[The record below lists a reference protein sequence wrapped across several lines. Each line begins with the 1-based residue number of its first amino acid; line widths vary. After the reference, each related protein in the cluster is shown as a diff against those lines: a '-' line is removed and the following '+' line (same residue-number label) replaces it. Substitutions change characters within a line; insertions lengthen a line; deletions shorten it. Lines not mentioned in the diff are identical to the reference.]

1 MGFSLTDLGNVAVGA
16 IERDREITKEDLA
29 IRAEN
34 LQANRNILIKQKD
47 KKYDRELK
55 EYYKEKEKFDA
66 IAQANENYNL
76 ESIDARTYA
85 SQVLPITTTGWANM
99 TNDNKERMINNFNG
113 KTLSYNL
120 VGSEDE
126 INKKAAIAQTLIN
139 NETASAIKD
148 AKGNSFLINQILGKK
163 EAAEKDLL
171 SAIETKL
178 NAAETVKMTSKDVNQ
193 DYVGKEV
200 KVSGD
205 SDSIIG
211 NFSTAKLADYNKF
224 RDKLFNV
231 VKDYK
236 YIDKDVQGTVS
247 WAATTKALGTD
258 TKAFITYE
266 NNIPKS
272 WTTSGASVG
281 ASMQNT
287 VNDLVQSKTNM
298 NNYALKLYLQNP
310 DYSNLASRVSKQ
322 ELLTEA
328 RTIIR
333 DRGAVTELN
342 GEKVWSMLPT
352 SVVNG
357 DNKFTVNG
365 KTYTLSNQEMLS
377 GEITTKIVNGQE
389 VRTKTKNSAKEIYD
403 NIVKSYVEGELKVD
417 GSGFYKS
424 QDEVQRAY
432 QLIQDGLTEGTIST
446 SGLSK
451 YIKEQLVKNYN
462 LVAVG
467 EEATTSKVDTNDK
480 SKIKK
485 TDNVEAPKIEKW
497 VIGENDNGEK
507 GLRLDGTK
515 EFITFKKMN
524 TEDIKGLSIDEK
536 KEYDKWKKENNVKGT
551 TFEEIQKNTDENTEA
566 IKASFL
572 DSEGNFNKMKSNT
585 NNRYSINNNNNKKSF
600 IKLASKR

>member
-1 MGFSLTDLGNVAVGA
+1 MGFSLTDLGNIAVGA

-34 LQANRNILIKQKD
+34 LQANKQILINQKD
-47 KKYDRELK
+47 KKYNRELE
-55 EYYKEKEKFDA
+55 EYYKEKKKFDA
-66 IAQANENYNL
+66 IEEANKNYNL

-85 SQVLPITTTGWANM
+85 SQVLPIMTTGWANM
-99 TNDNKERMINNFNG
+99 TNDNKERMINNFDG
-113 KTLSYNL
+113 KTLSYKL
-120 VGSEDE
+120 VGSEEE
-126 INKKAAIAQTLIN
+126 INKKAAEAITLIN
-139 NETASAIKD
+139 NQTSKEIKD
-148 AKGNSFLINQILGKK
+148 AKGNSFLINQILGRK
-163 EAAEKDLL
+163 EKAEKDIYK
-171 SAIETKL
+171 AIESKL
-178 NAAETVKMTSKDVNQ
+178 NAVDTVNMTETSVNQ

-211 NFSTAKLADYNKF
+211 NFSAAKLADYNKF
-224 RDKLFNV
+224 RDKLFTV

-236 YIDKDVQGTVS
+236 YNENDVQGTVS

-281 ASMQNT
+281 TSMQNT
-287 VNDLVQSKTNM
+287 VNNLVQSKTNM
-298 NNYALKLYLQNP
+298 NNYALTLYLQNP

-333 DRGAVTELN
+333 DRGDVTELK

-352 SVVNG
+352 SIVNG

-365 KTYTLSNQEMLS
+365 KTYTLSNQEMYN
-377 GEITTKIVNGQE
+377 GKFTTEIVNGQE
-389 VRTKTKNSAKEIYD
+389 VRTKTKNSAKKIYD
-403 NIVKSYVEGELKVD
+403 NIVKSYVEGELKID
-417 GSGFYKS
+417 GSGFYKG

-432 QLIQDGLTEGTIST
+432 QLIQDGLTEGNTLT

-451 YIKEQLVKNYN
+451 YIKEQLVENYN

-572 DSEGNFNKMKSNT
+572 DSEGNFNRMKSNT

>member
-1 MGFSLTDLGNVAVGA
+1 MGISLKDFGNFAVGA
-16 IERDREITKEDLA
+16 IEQDKVNTKERFA
-29 IRAEN
+29 IRNEE
-34 LQANRNILIKQKD
+34 LQANRASLIKRKDARYAKDIAAYDAEKKKYDTLKSAASNLKDGTINPRTYAAQYLITTLEDNFTKLSDDEQEKMITKLAKSGKTSDFTLKGNADEIEKKYAMQEANINKVTAKALEDARGDSFLIKQIIGENNSAKKD
-47 KKYDRELK
+47 LATQVETALK
-55 EYYKEKEKFDA
+55 
-66 IAQANENYNL
+66 ANENVL
-76 ESIDARTYA
+76 TTKSISGEDR
-85 SQVLPITTTGWANM
+85 S
-99 TNDNKERMINNFNG
+99 
-113 KTLSYNL
+113 L
-120 VGSEDE
+120 VG
-126 INKKAAIAQTLIN
+126 IPLTG
-139 NETASAIKD
+139 KD
-148 AKGNSFLINQILGKK
+148 G
-163 EAAEKDLL
+163 
-171 SAIETKL
+171 
-178 NAAETVKMTSKDVNQ
+178 
-193 DYVGKEV
+193 
-200 KVSGD
+200 GD

-211 NFSTAKLADYNKF
+211 NFSTTKLADYNKF

-236 YIDKDVQGTVS
+236 YIDKDVQGTVT

-333 DRGAVTELN
+333 DRGAVTKLN
-342 GEKVWSMLPT
+342 SEKVWSMLPT
-352 SVVNG
+352 SIVNG

-377 GEITTKIVNGQE
+377 GKFTTAIVNGQE
-389 VRTKTKNSAKEIYD
+389 VRTKTENSAKEIYN
-403 NIVKSYVEGELKVD
+403 NIVKSYVKGELKID
-417 GSGFYKS
+417 GSGFYKG

-451 YIKEQLVKNYN
+451 YIKEQLVGKYN

-467 EEATTSKVDTNDK
+467 EEAPTTKVDTNDK

-497 VIGENDNGEK
+497 VIGKNDNGEK

-515 EFITFKKMN
+515 EFMTFKKMN
-524 TEDIKGLSIDEK
+524 KEDIKGLSIDEK
-536 KEYDKWKKENNVKGT
+536 KEYDKWEKEVY
-551 TFEEIQKNTDENTEA
+551 KNTEMMKDVQA
-566 IKASFL
+566 PIKGGLNSADFQSKHKIFKETYL
-572 DSEGNFNKMKSNT
+572 KSIG
-585 NNRYSINNNNNKKSF
+585 R
-600 IKLASKR
+600 

>member
-1 MGFSLTDLGNVAVGA
+1 MGWLTDVGYLAVGA

-34 LQANRNILIKQKD
+34 LQANKQILINQKD
-47 KKYDRELK
+47 KKYNRELE
-55 EYYKEKEKFDA
+55 EYYKEKKKFDA
-66 IAQANENYNL
+66 IEEANKNYNL

-85 SQVLPITTTGWANM
+85 SQVLPIMTTGWANM
-99 TNDNKERMINNFNG
+99 TNDNKERMINNFDG
-113 KTLSYNL
+113 KTLSYKL
-120 VGSEDE
+120 VGSEEE
-126 INKKAAIAQTLIN
+126 INKKAAEAMTLIN
-139 NETASAIKD
+139 NQTSKEIKD
-148 AKGNSFLINQILGKK
+148 AKGNSFLINQILSRK
-163 EAAEKDLL
+163 EKAEKDIYK
-171 SAIETKL
+171 AIESKL
-178 NAAETVKMTSKDVNQ
+178 NAVDTVNMTETSVNQ

-205 SDSIIG
+205 SDSIIS
-211 NFSTAKLADYNKF
+211 NFSAAKLKDYNKF
-224 RDKLFNV
+224 RDKLFTV

-236 YIDKDVQGTVS
+236 YNENDVQGTVS

-258 TKAFITYE
+258 TKAFIEYE

-281 ASMQNT
+281 TSMQNT
-287 VNDLVQSKTNM
+287 VNNLVQSKTNI
-298 NNYALKLYLQNP
+298 NNYALSLYLKNP

-333 DRGAVTELN
+333 DRGDVTELN

-352 SVVNG
+352 SIVNG
-357 DNKFTVNG
+357 DNKFVLNG
-365 KTYTLSNQEMLS
+365 KTYTISDKEMYN
-377 GEITTKIVNGQE
+377 GKFTTEIVDGKE
-389 VRTKTKNSAKEIYD
+389 VRTKTNNSAKEIYD
-403 NIVKSYVEGELKVD
+403 NIVKSYVEGELKID

-432 QLIQDGLTEGTIST
+432 QLIQDGLTEGNTLT

-451 YIKEQLVKNYN
+451 YIKEQLVENYN

-467 EEATTSKVDTNDK
+467 EEATTTKVDTNDK

-485 TDNVEAPKIEKW
+485 TDNVEEPKIEKW

-507 GLRLDGTK
+507 GLRLDGTN
-515 EFITFKKMN
+515 EFMSFKNMN
-524 TEDIKGLSIDEK
+524 KEDIKGLSVDEK
-536 KEYDKWKKENNVKGT
+536 KEYDKWKKQSNVKGT

-566 IKASFL
+566 IKGAFL
-572 DSEGNFNKMKSNT
+572 DSEGNFEKMKSNT
-585 NNRYSINNNNNKKSF
+585 DNRYTNNNNKKSS
-600 IKLASKR
+600 IKLAYKR

>member
-1 MGFSLTDLGNVAVGA
+1 MSIWKDLANFGVGA
-16 IERDREITKEDLA
+16 IERDRELTNEKLT
-29 IRAEN
+29 IRAEE
-34 LQANRNILIKQKD
+34 LKANRDFLIKQKED
-47 KKYDRELK
+47 KYKREIN
-55 EYYKEKEKFDA
+55 EYTKEKEKFDT
-66 IAQANENYNL
+66 INQANKMYDL
-76 ESIDARTYA
+76 KSIDARTYA
-85 SQVLPITTTGWANM
+85 ATILPITNPNWKNLDEKTKQLN
-99 TNDNKERMINNFNG
+99 INNFEG
-113 KTLSYNL
+113 KTIDYKL
-120 VGSEDE
+120 VGNVDEIEKQAASINTE
-126 INKKAAIAQTLIN
+126 INKVTS
-139 NETASAIKD
+139 EAIKD
-148 AKGNSFLINQILGKK
+148 AKGDSFLINKIIGEKK
-163 EAAEKDLL
+163 KAEKDLL
-171 SAIETKL
+171 KEVEEKIKAADAVKLSET
-178 NAAETVKMTSKDVNQ
+178 NVDQ
-193 DYVGKEV
+193 QYVGKDV

-224 RDKLFNV
+224 RDKLFTV

-236 YIDKDVQGTVS
+236 YNENDVQGTVS

-281 ASMQNT
+281 TSMQNT
-287 VNDLVQSKTNM
+287 VNNLVQSKTNI
-298 NNYALKLYLQNP
+298 NNYALSLYLKNP

-333 DRGAVTELN
+333 DRGDVIELN

-352 SVVNG
+352 SIVNG

-365 KTYTLSNQEMLS
+365 KTYTISNNEMYN
-377 GEITTKIVNGQE
+377 GKFTTEIVDGKE
-389 VRTKTKNSAKEIYD
+389 VRTKTNNSAKEIYD
-403 NIVKSYVEGELKVD
+403 NIVKSYVEGELKID

-432 QLIQDGLTEGTIST
+432 QLIQDGLTEGNTLT

-451 YIKEQLVKNYN
+451 YIKEQLVENYN

-467 EEATTSKVDTNDK
+467 EEATTTKVDTNDK

-485 TDNVEAPKIEKW
+485 TDNVEEPKIEKW

-507 GLRLDGTK
+507 GLRLDGTN
-515 EFITFKKMN
+515 EFMSFKNMN
-524 TEDIKGLSIDEK
+524 KEDIKGLSVDEK
-536 KEYDKWKKENNVKGT
+536 KEYDKWKKQSNVKGT

-566 IKASFL
+566 IKGAFL
-572 DSEGNFNKMKSNT
+572 DSEGNFEKIKSNT
-585 NNRYSINNNNNKKSF
+585 NNRYTNNNNKKSS
-600 IKLASKR
+600 IKLAYKR

>member
-1 MGFSLTDLGNVAVGA
+1 MGFLTDLGNVAVGA

-99 TNDNKERMINNFNG
+99 TDDNKERMINNFDG

-205 SDSIIG
+205 SDSVIG

-236 YIDKDVQGTVS
+236 YIDTDVQGTVS

-352 SVVNG
+352 SIVNG

-377 GEITTKIVNGQE
+377 GKVTTEIVNGQE

-451 YIKEQLVKNYN
+451 YIKEQLVENYN

-467 EEATTSKVDTNDK
+467 EEATTTTKVDTNDK

-524 TEDIKGLSIDEK
+524 KEDIKGLSIDEK
-536 KEYDKWKKENNVKGT
+536 KEYDKWEKENNVKGT